1 MDNDT
6 QQIPRPLPVP
16 TKVSQPYWDGCREGR
31 LRIQRCSAC
40 GTHLFYPVY
49 MCHECTS
56 QKLEWIDA
64 SGRGT
69 VYSYSVI
76 YRAPYAGLSDSGPY
90 TVALVELEEGPIM
103 MSQIVDV
110 ALAAGDGALTATDAG
125 RRHALLL
132 RLQRSADR
140 TLADATNA
148 ACAVIAGWR
157 PA

>member
-110 ALAAGDGALTATDAG
+110 APETVRVGDAVQVEFQRASDEIDLPVF
-125 RRHALLL
+125 
-132 RLQRSADR
+132 RLVR
-140 TLADATNA
+140 
-148 ACAVIAGWR
+148 
-157 PA
+157 

>member
-110 ALAAGDGALTATDAG
+110 APETVRVGDAVQVEFHRVSDDIDLPVF
-125 RRHALLL
+125 
-132 RLQRSADR
+132 RLVR
-140 TLADATNA
+140 
-148 ACAVIAGWR
+148 
-157 PA
+157 